1 MRQYRSAKAESVSSC
16 PTFHLAHLIR
26 GLGGVLQGSGF
37 LLIFSTSQ
45 LKRSF
50 RTLSPPLLAFFSIL
64 LLRISGRFLFHRLY
78 QRQSFAKVLGQR

>member
-1 MRQYRSAKAESVSSC
+1 MQYGSARAQLVSSYL
-16 PTFHLAHLIR
+16 TFHMAHMIR

-45 LKRSF
+45 LRRSF
-50 RTLSPPLLAFFSIL
+50 RTLSPLLRTFSIF
-64 LLRISGRFLFHRLY
+64 LLRISRRFLFHRLY